1 MTILIADD
9 EISITSLLGDYF
21 SPKYDVLIAKDGSQ
35 AYDIFKSHID
45 EINLCIFDY
54 MMPAINGIELC
65 KMVKSIKRLPVIIF
79 TAKTEDEIQLLAFD
93 NSADEYISKPFSI
106 KVLNARLERLISLY
120 YTEPLNTDNT
130 LVYGNIVIHPN
141 SYTAIINNKQLH
153 LSPREFK
160 LLVFLVQ
167 HSNKVVSINDI
178 IKYLYGSEIASDA
191 KNIIQIINTLRKKIL
206 FYGGDVCI
214 KNIYGVGYKLDI
226 NTEPPVEKSMV
237 VEC

>member
-93 NSADEYISKPFSI
+93 NSADEYISISACAFGVNFLPFSSMFPAFWAI
-106 KVLNARLERLISLY
+106 LRAWSLIRS
-120 YTEPLNTDNT
+120 
-130 LVYGNIVIHPN
+130 
-141 SYTAIINNKQLH
+141 
-153 LSPREFK
+153 
-160 LLVFLVQ
+160 
-167 HSNKVVSINDI
+167 
-178 IKYLYGSEIASDA
+178 
-191 KNIIQIINTLRKKIL
+191 
-206 FYGGDVCI
+206 
-214 KNIYGVGYKLDI
+214 
-226 NTEPPVEKSMV
+226 
-237 VEC
+237 